1 MYGYTLEPTLVN
13 IGSRDDVHFSGK

>member
-1 MYGYTLEPTLVN
+1 MLGYTLEPTLVN